1 MSRKLIVLM
10 VFALVLAFSCSAFA
24 EVQNVK
30 VGGDTSI
37 WAFDRSTFNFAN
49 VKDGTDKKVQGNG
62 LAQIVNLKI
71 AADLTDAVSA
81 NLVFRN
87 ERIWGATTRNGGSGS
102 AGDLDVYMAAGYV
115 TLKEMFGQPFTLKA
129 GSFGLKLGSGLLVG
143 DADTNRVTSGPF
155 NYELADL
162 SPRKAFTGFVGIMD
176 LKPIVITGAALKVT
190 EGTVTVNNDDVN
202 AYAINVGYDLNEID
216 LNGIGEAYWV
226 ERRAHRTPV
235 DNFGV
240 RIQASPIENF
250 NAGAEFCYQRSK
262 IAITTATNCQ
272 DEATRAKGDSNT
284 AILLNAGMTM
294 PDVVLAPSISVD
306 FARLSKNWHP
316 MMEDMT
322 PADIANVIFPNTNVQ
337 CWGATLAAKP
347 MTDVA
352 ASLRFATFRS
362 VKQINAFSNNW
373 NAAYDIDGNQRHLGD
388 ELDLHLTY
396 DYTEDVQFGLMGGIF
411 SPGKAFGPAS
421 RKDATQVIG
430 SMKVTF

>member
-1 MSRKLIVLM
+1 MSKKLIMLM

-49 VKDGTDKKVQGNG
+49 IKDGTDKKIQGNG

-102 AGDLDVYMAAGYV
+102 AGDLDVYMAAGWV

-155 NYELADL
+155 NFELADL

-176 LKPIVITGAALKVT
+176 LKPIVITGAALKIT

-226 ERRAHRTPV
+226 ERRAHRTPI
-235 DNFGV
+235 DNYGI

-262 IAITTATNCQ
+262 IAVSTATNGQ
-272 DEATRAKGDSNT
+272 DEATRSRGDSNT

-306 FARLSKNWHP
+306 YTRLSKNWHP

-322 PADIANVIFPNTNVQ
+322 PAD
-337 CWGATLAAKP
+337 
-347 MTDVA
+347 
-352 ASLRFATFRS
+352 
-362 VKQINAFSNNW
+362 
-373 NAAYDIDGNQRHLGD
+373 
-388 ELDLHLTY
+388 
-396 DYTEDVQFGLMGGIF
+396 
-411 SPGKAFGPAS
+411 
-421 RKDATQVIG
+421 
-430 SMKVTF
+430 